1 MGRVRLRPRTHDFQ
15 CFTFTLAVLFVVSG
29 PLSSRVLAF
38 DGNAPD
44 HLQCEAMREP
54 LGIDI
59 AHPRLSWQLED
70 SRRGARQ
77 AAYEIRVASSPDG
90 LAQDRADVWD
100 SGRVKSDQSVN
111 VGYGGPA
118 VESRRRYYWQVR
130 VWDPQGQAS
139 SYSQA
144 SWWEMGLLSP
154 QDWKAKWINRDM
166 PLERGDYEAA
176 PKWIWA
182 AGDSA
187 LTNATPGKHDFR
199 FSFKL
204 AQQPKEAVLFITA
217 KDNVAAWVN
226 GKQVAVESPMGN
238 FGRARDPWGSFRV
251 IPVGKLLNVGAN
263 SVAAEAVV
271 QQDRNRPAQAGF
283 MALLRVKMPDRK
295 IERFVSGPD
304 WRTGSEQMGNGWAAR
319 TFDDSSWPAAAVVAE
334 IGQAPLGTPWP
345 AQPVDLLR
353 RNFSMT
359 KAVRSARIY
368 STALGTYQ
376 LYLNGQRVGNDV
388 LAPGWT
394 DYRKR
399 VVYQVY
405 DVTSQVRQGGNAIG
419 AILGGGWYA
428 DGLGWLQ
435 TRYNFGPP
443 PVRLLVQLEVEYAD
457 GSRDSVLSDESW
469 KAKQSPILESE
480 IYNGENYDA
489 RLEQSGWEEPSF
501 SDSRWGAVAV
511 ASQPQAAVVAQNFQP
526 IRVNEI
532 LKPKTV
538 TNPTPGVYIFDLG
551 QNMVGWARLHV
562 SGKAGTKVQIRFG
575 EVLKPNGELYTEN
588 LRTAEATDTYLSL
601 IHI

>member
-1 MGRVRLRPRTHDFQ
+1 MS
-15 CFTFTLAVLFVVSG
+15 LAA
-29 PLSSRVLAF
+29 LAF
-38 DGNAPD
+38 EGNAPA
-44 HLQCEAMREP
+44 HLQCEGMQEP

-59 AHPRLSWQLED
+59 THPRLSWQLQD

-77 AAYEIRVASSPDG
+77 AAYEIRVASSPEA

-100 SGRVKSDQSVN
+100 SGRVDSDQSVN
-111 VGYGGPA
+111 VPYGGPA

-130 VWDPQGQAS
+130 VWDAQGQAS

-154 QDWKAKWINRDM
+154 DDWKAKWITRDM
-166 PLERGDYEAA
+166 PLVRGDYESA

-182 AGDSA
+182 ADDNA
-187 LTNATPGKHDFR
+187 LTKATPGKHDFR

-204 AQQPKEAVLFITA
+204 AQKPKEATLFITA

-226 GKQVAVESPMGN
+226 GKQVVVESPMGK
-238 FGRARDPWGSFRV
+238 FGRAQDPWGYFRV
-251 IPVGKLLNVGAN
+251 IPVGKLLNAGAN
-263 SVAAEAVV
+263 SLAAEAIV
-271 QQDRNRPAQAGF
+271 QQERDRPPQAGF
-283 MALLRVKMPDRK
+283 IALLRVQMADGK

-304 WRTGSEQMGNGWAAR
+304 WKTAPEQTGNAWVGQ

-353 RNFSMT
+353 KNFSVA

-443 PVRLLVQLEVEYAD
+443 PVRLLVQLEIEYTD
-457 GSRDSVLSDESW
+457 GSHDSVLSDESW
-469 KAKQSPILESE
+469 KAKPSPIR
-480 IYNGENYDA
+480 
-489 RLEQSGWEEPSF
+489 RLG
-501 SDSRWGAVAV
+501 
-511 ASQPQAAVVAQNFQP
+511 
-526 IRVNEI
+526 
-532 LKPKTV
+532 
-538 TNPTPGVYIFDLG
+538 
-551 QNMVGWARLHV
+551 
-562 SGKAGTKVQIRFG
+562 
-575 EVLKPNGELYTEN
+575 N
-588 LRTAEATDTYLSL
+588 LQRRKL
-601 IHI
+601 